1 MPQFRP
7 QAVSTPSQAERANAF
22 ILIEVLVAMSLIAS
36 RWMALGM
43 AGNLSIL
50 ILPKEGFY
58 LML

>member
-1 MPQFRP
+1 
-7 QAVSTPSQAERANAF
+7 
-22 ILIEVLVAMSLIAS
+22 LIEVLVAMSLIAS